1 VVQVCGKL
9 LIVPRDQEKK
19 CYPYLGTVL
28 LYQRKPSTL
37 EEEKRHYGPQGSN
50 RATGSGVGV
59 RVGREVDMN
68 PLASRQGLEK
78 SLRLGKS
85 TTFWGKVKKF
95 LLLKIT
101 TDTM

>member
-1 VVQVCGKL
+1 MLPISGDCSF
-9 LIVPRDQEKK
+9 ISKK
-19 CYPYLGTVL
+19 SFNSGG
-28 LYQRKPSTL
+28 REETL
-37 EEEKRHYGPQGSN
+37 WSSGFQN